1 MADYCTL
8 SSQYRVELCYIEKFL
23 HHVTTTRLLLLC
35 VLFKIFMK
43 YRIRYETL

>member
-1 MADYCTL
+1 MADYYTL
-8 SSQYRVELCYIEKFL
+8 SPQYRVYYTEKFL